1 MKLLNFQSQ
10 KLVVDYISF
19 KFQHLDNPTQTKIAN
34 YLFKIRFN
42 SYQESG
48 RLAKPVKESIQ
59 VNLKNKY
66 EVLFIKEGPYWQ
78 GTTLQFSGF
87 IAKIF
92 YSLIKQELVSWTI
105 FSSAILNRFDLY
117 YSRTNKIDDQIS
129 AREFLENSQKELNRR
144 DRNVSLEKNSKGF
157 ILKIGNR
164 RSNNYFRIYQGKN
177 SLKFEHEMK
186 GKFLQDYHSLLV
198 ENRLEEFE
206 QKLSSHFLISFG
218 KVLPFKYSYTDW
230 LVIKL
235 RPIRK
240 SSIPQY
246 FLNMDYVESKS
257 LYLLSDPKK
266 FVMLLQFLTYAQQLD
281 FKIDFLGDTSYRTV
295 HFRIDHFL
303 KFQNPT
309 IKSTSY
315 YKLKK
320 ARLFFEELQNA
331 TFLTSFS
338 STQFQ
343 RLVAIPK
350 VKIIK
355 SKKLKCWIANIWLVE
370 DLFHYKYPFLLPD
383 LFRRRISKDEFD
395 VAFEVMK
402 TYSSVSIQK
411 TFFIKEFLASYRISN
426 N

>member
-48 RLAKPVKESIQ
+48 RLAKPVEESIQ

-87 IAKIF
+87 NAKIF

-105 FSSAILNRFDLY
+105 FSSAVLNRFDLY

-186 GKFLQDYHSLLV
+186 GKFLQKYHSLLV

-218 KVLPFKYSYTDW
+218 KLLPLKFSNILILIGWSLNYDQFEN
-230 LVIKL
+230 LL
-235 RPIRK
+235 
-240 SSIPQY
+240 
-246 FLNMDYVESKS
+246 FLN
-257 LYLLSDPKK
+257 
-266 FVMLLQFLTYAQQLD
+266 
-281 FKIDFLGDTSYRTV
+281 
-295 HFRIDHFL
+295 
-303 KFQNPT
+303 
-309 IKSTSY
+309 
-315 YKLKK
+315 
-320 ARLFFEELQNA
+320 
-331 TFLTSFS
+331 TF
-338 STQFQ
+338 
-343 RLVAIPK
+343 
-350 VKIIK
+350 
-355 SKKLKCWIANIWLVE
+355 
-370 DLFHYKYPFLLPD
+370 
-383 LFRRRISKDEFD
+383 
-395 VAFEVMK
+395 
-402 TYSSVSIQK
+402 
-411 TFFIKEFLASYRISN
+411 
-426 N
+426 